1 MFARSSVA
9 PILRPEHLTAERLE
23 RLRKIPG
30 ILKNAPTSSHLELDG
45 IQIPRGAIT
54 EISGPPGSGKTQWT
68 LRLISQTFQLQDSLG
83 SDRHSPTMERI
94 GTVGASG
101 SPDRAAHRES
111 LSAGLKVGL
120 KIGWIEDTFTANPR
134 GFAEEGVDLRQFLF
148 IEGGKDSLW
157 AAHQLLR
164 SRLFDIVVLWVRES
178 ILSVQEPSVELRKL
192 QLSAEQAGTP
202 VLLLSSQ
209 PRPTGVNWPVAVQ
222 ISMNPQ
228 TRQAELLQVS
238 PRSEEVRHERSRF
251 GFNRSR
257 AHRRLHSA

>member
-9 PILRPEHLTAERLE
+9 PILRPEQLTAERLE
-23 RLRKIPG
+23 QLRKIPG
-30 ILKNAPTSSHLELDG
+30 ILKSTPLASHLEFEG

-101 SPDRAAHRES
+101 GPDGAAPRD
-111 LSAGLKVGL
+111 ALKVGL
-120 KIGWIEDTFTANPR
+120 KVGWIEDTFTANPR

-148 IEGGKDSLW
+148 IEGGRDSLW
-157 AAHQLLR
+157 AAHQILR

-209 PRPTGVNWPVAVQ
+209 PRPTGVNWPVSLQ

-228 TRQAELLQVS
+228 TRQAELLQLS

-251 GFNRSR
+251 SFNRLR